1 MDRPN
6 IIYLHS
12 HDTGRY
18 IQPYGVAVPTPNLQ
32 RLADEGLLFRQCHCA
47 GPTCSPSRASLLTGQ
62 SCHSSGMTGLAHL
75 GFSLSDDRRHVV
87 HTLRQAGYRSTL
99 IGVQHVSRAPDE
111 IGYDE
116 VLPVAGKHVA
126 EVAPAAEAFLRRDH
140 DQPFFASIGFFE
152 THRVF
157 TETSAEDARY
167 VRPPAPTPD
176 TPETRA
182 DMAGF
187 IESARR
193 LDDGIGRVL
202 AALDSSG
209 LAENTL
215 VIATT
220 DHGVAFPYAKC
231 NLTDHGTGVM
241 LIMRGPGGF
250 TGGKVLDGLVSQIDV
265 FPTLCDWLGIDP
277 PEWPEG
283 RSMMPLVDG
292 SAGEINEEIFSEVNY
307 HVAYEPMRSVRTRRW
322 KYIRRFH
329 DYPGPVLCNC
339 DASPSKEAW
348 LAAGWRDRPQP
359 AEQLFDLALDPNE
372 ADNRIADPSCVAA
385 ADQLRGRLEA
395 WMRRTSDPLLSGS
408 VPPPEGALVL
418 HAGAEDPSE
427 LRRS

>member
-6 IIYLHS
+6 ILYIHS

-18 IQPYGVAVPTPNLQ
+18 IQPYGHAVPTPNLQ
-32 RLADEGLLFRQCHCA
+32 RLAEEGVLFRQCHCA

-62 SCHSSGMTGLAHL
+62 SSHSSGMIGLAHL
-75 GFSLSDDRRHVV
+75 GFGLSDTRRHVV
-87 HTLRQAGYRSTL
+87 HTLRQAGHRSTL
-99 IGVQHVSRAPDE
+99 IGVQHVSRDPAE

-116 VLPVAGKHVA
+116 IVPVDGKHAA

-140 DQPFFASIGFFE
+140 DRPFFASIGFSE

-157 TETSAEDARY
+157 PEATAEGARY

-176 TPETRA
+176 TPETRT

-202 AALDSSG
+202 AALDAAG
-209 LAENTL
+209 LADNTL
-215 VIATT
+215 AIATT
-220 DHGVAFPYAKC
+220 DHGVAFPCAKC

-250 TGGKVLDGLVSQIDV
+250 SGRRVLDGLVSQIDV

-277 PEWPEG
+277 PEWLEG
-283 RSMMPLVDG
+283 RSMMPLVTG
-292 SAGEINEEIFSEVNY
+292 SADEINEEVFSEVNY

-322 KYIRRFH
+322 KYIHRFH
-329 DYPGPVLCNC
+329 DHPGPVLCNC

-348 LAAGWRDRPQP
+348 LEAGWRDRPQS
-359 AEQLFDLALDPNE
+359 AEQLFDLTFDPNE
-372 ADNRIADPSCVAA
+372 TDNRIADPSCAAVAG
-385 ADQLRGRLEA
+385 QLRGRLEA
-395 WMRRTSDPLLSGS
+395 WMRRTNDPLLSGPI
-408 VPPPEGALVL
+408 PPPDGARVLSAEGV
-418 HAGAEDPSE
+418 DPSE
-427 LRRS
+427 LKRT